1 MASKKVSGTSSATP
15 KKSVVES
22 SSFSLEGWLKS
33 KSDRLFW
40 YVFAFSVMLT
50 FGLFETKIGLVN
62 DDALYI
68 EGGVKYARD
77 FFGYFFTANAPLYP
91 MMLGLFIALF
101 GSNLLV
107 LKLLSTLFFFVSLY
121 WVYKAFR
128 SRIPYT
134 VLFGSLIITATNAM
148 FVMHASLTYTEC
160 FYAGIQALF
169 LWIFLTLTDKV
180 EDGNFG
186 QHWKIWFIYGLTV
199 LVMYMGRNVAVA
211 VFFAV
216 LVFFLIRKQ
225 WFNAVLSV
233 VIPAVLVILWEF
245 IKRLIWGDEV
255 NQFGSQSKI
264 MMRKELFNPADPNN
278 TPATFWD
285 FIVRFWENT
294 EIYFSARFWE
304 LLGFR
309 NENSKPDTAL
319 TLFTLL
325 LMLPG
330 FVYAIIRKNKA
341 VLISVLYFGALCG
354 VTFVALHTNWGQARL
369 IMIYFPFIFFT
380 IFYGFYEL
388 FQTKALKGF
397 SFFFPVLLLI
407 FILPNFFNALKRV
420 PENIPV
426 LSKNLSGD
434 EFYGYTPDWINF
446 FRASRYCA
454 RELPEGSYV
463 ASRRAPM
470 SFIYGDFKEF
480 YPVYSVPSDN
490 ADTLLARFKENKVT
504 HVLLAELRINPKRYI
519 PERYINT
526 LHRFV
531 AIIAVKYPQVF
542 RLVHTEGKQEKSE
555 IYEIRYEYAVQ
566 VNQPA
571 PSVPSNVNPGDTEKK

>member
-1 MASKKVSGTSSATP
+1 MAAKISPKPSSASRQQP
-15 KKSVVES
+15 KAEAP
-22 SSFSLEGWLKS
+22 SFSLEAWLELKA
-33 KSDRLFW
+33 DRIFW
-40 YVFAFSVMLT
+40 IIFGLSALLV
-50 FGLFETKIGLVN
+50 FGLFEMKIGLAN

-68 EGGVKYARD
+68 EGGVKYARN

-91 MMLGLFIALF
+91 MLLGLFIAVF

-107 LKLLSTLFFFVSLY
+107 LKLLSTVFFFVSLY

-128 SRIPYT
+128 GRIPYT
-134 VLFGSLIITATNAM
+134 VLFGSLFITGTNAM

-169 LWIFLTLTDKV
+169 LWVFLNLSDKV
-180 EDGNFG
+180 DSGNVKD
-186 QHWKIWFIYGLTV
+186 HWKIWLAYGVAV
-199 LVMYMGRNVAVA
+199 LVMYMSRNVAVA

-216 LVFFLIRKQ
+216 AAFFLIRKQ
-225 WFNAVLSV
+225 WINAALSIAV
-233 VIPAVLVILWEF
+233 PAVFVLLWEF
-245 IKRLIWGDEV
+245 AKRQIWGDEV

-278 TPATFWD
+278 TQATFYD
-285 FIVRFWENT
+285 FVVRFWENT

-309 NENSKPDTAL
+309 KENSKPDTAL

-330 FVYAIIRKNKA
+330 LVYSVIRKNKA

-369 IMIYFPFIFFT
+369 VMIYFPFIFFT

-388 FQTKALKGF
+388 FQSKPLKGF
-397 SFFFPVLLLI
+397 SFFYPVILLI
-407 FILPNFFNALKRV
+407 FLLPNLVNALKRV
-420 PENIPV
+420 PENLPI
-426 LSKNLSGD
+426 LSKNISGD
-434 EFYGYTPDWINF
+434 EFYGYTPDWVNF
-446 FRASRYCA
+446 FRASRYCV

-480 YPVYSVPSDN
+480 YPVYSVPSND
-490 ADTLLARFKENKVT
+490 ADTLMAKFKENGVT
-504 HVLLAELRINPKRYI
+504 HVLLSELRVNPKRYI
-519 PERYINT
+519 PDRYINT
-526 LHRFV
+526 LHRYV
-531 AIIAVKYPQVF
+531 AIIALKYPQAF
-542 RLVHTEGKQEKSE
+542 RLIHTEGTQEKSE
-555 IYEIRYEYAVQ
+555 VYEIRYEYAVPEFSAEGTAPVIQ
-566 VNQPA
+566 NQQEEQ
-571 PSVPSNVNPGDTEKK
+571 DE

>member
-1 MASKKVSGTSSATP
+1 MASKKTTKSSSP
-15 KKSVVES
+15 SQKQPDLES
-22 SSFSLEGWLKS
+22 SSFSLEAWLKS
-33 KSDRLFW
+33 KSDHLFW
-40 YVFAFSVMLT
+40 YVFGLSVVLT
-50 FGLFETKIGLVN
+50 FGLFEMKIGLVN

-91 MMLGLFIALF
+91 MILGLFIAVF

-107 LKLLSTLFFFVSLY
+107 LKLLSTFFFFISLY

-128 SRIPYT
+128 GRIPYL
-134 VLFGSLIITATNAM
+134 VIFGSLVITATNAM

-169 LWIFLTLTDKV
+169 LWIFLKLTDQV
-180 EDGNFG
+180 EDGKFV
-186 QHWKIWFIYGLTV
+186 QHWKIWLIYGMAV
-199 LVMYMGRNVAVA
+199 LVMYMSRNVAVA

-216 LVFFLIRKQ
+216 LAFFLIRKQ
-225 WFNAVLSV
+225 WVNAVLSV
-233 VIPAVLVILWEF
+233 IIPAVLVLLWEF
-245 IKRLIWGDEV
+245 AKRLIWGDEV

-285 FIVRFWENT
+285 FVVRFWENT

-319 TLFTLL
+319 TLFTLM

-330 FVYAIIRKNKA
+330 LVFAIIRKNKA

-354 VTFVALHTNWGQARL
+354 VTFVALHTSWGQSRL
-369 IMIYFPFIFFT
+369 VMIYFPFIFFT
-380 IFYGFYEL
+380 LFYGLYEL

-397 SFFFPVLLLI
+397 SFFLPVIWLI
-407 FILPNFFNALKRV
+407 FILPNLVNALKRI

-446 FRASRYCA
+446 FRASRYSS

-470 SFIYGDFKEF
+470 SFIYGDFKDF

-526 LHRFV
+526 LHRYV
-531 AIIAVKYPQVF
+531 AIIAVKYPEVF
-542 RLVHTEGKQEKSE
+542 KLVHTEGKQEKSE
-555 IYEIRYEYAVQ
+555 IYEIRYEYAEPK
-566 VNQPA
+566 NNAEPAQPLQQNLEA
-571 PSVPSNVNPGDTEKK
+571 IKE